1 MKKPQRVCQ
10 LRHFKSAALLIA
22 VLLLFAS
29 VPSQAQTVTGTILGT
44 VLDTSG
50 SAVPNAQI
58 AITNQD
64 TGVSRSAISTSEGIY
79 NVPSLLPG
87 KYSVEARA
95 QGFSPAQVKDVEV
108 SVGSDSRVD
117 IKLQV
122 GQVTQEVTITEAV
135 PMVETTSAEVSS
147 VMTLDVIKD
156 LPLNARDVQQLAAI
170 QPGVQFMNSDFGGR
184 AMTVI
189 GDRPSNNRFLQEGI
203 DTTTTYRTSPVSLAT
218 GVMLGAEAVQE
229 FKVLTTDQ
237 PAEYGEQSGGTVNV
251 IFRSGTNA
259 LHGSAYE
266 YYRNAVFDAKDYFDK
281 TATAPPF
288 HRSQFGGSLGGPI
301 KKDNTFF
308 FLNYEGFRAV
318 KSLSDTA
325 NVPNALARGTGNGF
339 GQVPNAA
346 GTALVTVPVAP
357 VIYNDFFAGSSPI
370 YPACNGADLGGG
382 LCNYSSNP
390 LQNIDEDYGVAK
402 IDHRFG
408 EKNTLSSSYNLD
420 RASALTPSNI
430 GATMDDRVTRRQTF
444 TLQDTHILSANIVST
459 ARFGINR
466 SYYNDQRDILDANG
480 QPGTSR
486 VDPNIIINPNNIVPC
501 ASVCTGSSTGFP
513 SGASTPVPVISISGG
528 MTSAFSAAPQSA
540 FNFSPRWI
548 GYTSG
553 LLSDDINILHGKHAI
568 QFGVQGKKW
577 YDNLTQ
583 YRGNPTGTYAFQNL
597 TQFLAGA
604 PNTNASFTVDV
615 IPAPANTLGVPG
627 GRYGRNWSQWS
638 LSVYAE
644 DTYKL
649 KSNLTLSYG
658 LRWEYVPGPSEKN
671 NLLSNLYN
679 PTPTTASAPIFGF
692 YFHSSKRNFAPR
704 LGFNWDP
711 FKQGKTSIRGGAGFF
726 YNEIE
731 DNSYF
736 TYGTSQYPFV
746 TTVSVSPGLETFPF
760 SRTIL
765 NNFIASNGT
774 PQNSATTTTI
784 EANPKTPVKYEYHI
798 AVQQQLPSHMSV
810 MIAYVGSLT
819 RFQGRTIPMDEYA
832 PTGVALPGQVPT
844 FNGQP
849 IVINAA
855 GTLAPINPNCT
866 QAGQLTCLY
875 WAGIGVQNA
884 SFLGPAGLPANMAA
898 YAVDCTPKITKS
910 CLNNNNFGNGISN
923 EIFDGTGSYNGL
935 QTSLERRM
943 TTGLTLRLNYTFS
956 VCKATTPDDL
966 AGSESNGGNTTS
978 PVLDHTAGIGPCA
991 FSGRHAVNFNLN
1003 YMVPFGRMVTTSWVK
1018 ALASDWQISS
1028 LTTVG
1033 SGIPF
1038 GTSTGLNVAR
1048 AAPTGAGND
1057 HLDWAAPSAACPN
1070 PTPDGAINKH
1080 NANNYVNVACFAP
1093 AVAGYL
1099 GDVPSYAL
1107 VSPSTWTTDI
1117 SLSRSVP
1124 IKWEASKLELKVD
1137 MFNAFNRANLGIP
1150 GGTTLFSNGGSNA
1163 APTFTPSSTA
1173 GQITSV
1179 IGTSRQLQI
1188 SARFSF

>member
-1 MKKPQRVCQ
+1 MKMCARVCTLSRWQ
-10 LRHFKSAALLIA
+10 SAALVAVA
-22 VLLLFAS
+22 VLLFA
-29 VPSQAQTVTGTILGT
+29 VNPLRAQTVTGTILGT

-58 AITNQD
+58 SITNQD
-64 TGVSRSAISTSEGIY
+64 TGVSRSAVSTTDGIY

-95 QGFSPAQVKDVEV
+95 QGFSPVQVKDVEV

-251 IFRSGTNA
+251 IFRSGTNS

-266 YYRNAVFDAKDYFDK
+266 YYRNAKFDARDFFDK
-281 TATAPPF
+281 TPTAPPF

-346 GTALVTVPVAP
+346 GALVQVPVMA
-357 VIYNDFFAGSSPI
+357 VIYNDFFAGSNPI
-370 YPACNGADLGGG
+370 YPACNGPDLGGG
-382 LCNYSSNP
+382 LCTYSSNP
-390 LQNIDEDYGVAK
+390 LQNIDEDYGLAK

-408 EKNTLSSSYNLD
+408 TKNTLSSSYNLD

-444 TLQDTHILSANIVST
+444 TLQDTHVVSTNIVST

-466 SYYNDQRDILDANG
+466 SWYNDERDMLDANG
-480 QPGTSR
+480 QAGTGR
-486 VDPNIIINPNNIVPC
+486 VDPNIIINPGNIVPC
-501 ASVCTGSSTGFP
+501 ALTCTSSSTSFP

-583 YRGNPTGTYAFQNL
+583 YRGNPTGSYSFQNL
-597 TQFLAGA
+597 PNFLAGT
-604 PNTNASFTVDV
+604 PNTNTSFTVDV
-615 IPAPANTLGVPG
+615 IPAPPNTLGQPG
-627 GRYGRNWSQWS
+627 GRYGRNWTQWS
-638 LSVYAE
+638 ISVYGE

-649 KSNLTLSYG
+649 KPNLTLSYG
-658 LRWEYVPGPSEKN
+658 LRWEYVPGPGDKN
-671 NLLSNLYN
+671 GLLSNLYN
-679 PTPTTASAPIFGF
+679 PTPTTASTPLFGF
-692 YFHSSKRNFAPR
+692 YFHSSKTNFAPR

-711 FKQGKTSIRGGAGFF
+711 FKQGKTSIRGGGGFF

-736 TYGTSQYPFV
+736 TYGTSQFPFV
-746 TTVSVSPGLETFPF
+746 TTVSVTQGLETFPF

-765 NNFIASNGT
+765 NNFVASKGT

-784 EANPKTPVKYEYHI
+784 EANPRTPVKYEYHI
-798 AVQQQLPSHMSV
+798 ALQQELPSHMSAMV
-810 MIAYVGSLT
+810 AYVGALT
-819 RFQGRTIPMDEYA
+819 RHQGRTITMDEYG
-832 PTGVALPGQVPT
+832 PTGVALPGQIPT

-849 IVINAA
+849 IATNAA
-855 GTLAPINPNCT
+855 GALAPVNPNCT
-866 QAGQLTCLY
+866 QAGQITCLY

-884 SFLGPAGLPANMAA
+884 SFLGTAGLPANMAQ
-898 YAVDCTPKITKS
+898 YAVDCTATIKSS
-910 CLNNNNFGNGISN
+910 CLNNNNFGNGISA
-923 EIFDGTGSYNGL
+923 EVFDGTGSYNGL

-943 TTGLTLRLNYTFS
+943 ATGLTARLNYTFS

-966 AGSESNGGNTTS
+966 AGSESNGGNTTT

-991 FSGRHAVNFNLN
+991 FSGRHAANFNLN
-1003 YMVPFGRMVTTSWVK
+1003 YMVPFGRTVTTRWAK
-1018 ALASDWQISS
+1018 ALVSDWQISS

-1033 SGIPF
+1033 AGIPF
-1038 GTSTGLNVAR
+1038 GMSTGLNVAR
-1048 AAPTGAGND
+1048 AAPSGAGND
-1057 HLDWAAPSAACPN
+1057 HPDWAAPSAACPN
-1070 PTPDGAINKH
+1070 PTPDGAVNKG
-1080 NANNYVNVACFAP
+1080 NVNNYVNVACFAP
-1093 AVAGYL
+1093 ATAGYL
-1099 GDVPSYAL
+1099 GNVPSYAL
-1107 VSPSTWTTDI
+1107 RSPTTWITDI

-1124 IKWEASKLELKVD
+1124 IKWEASRVELKVD
-1137 MFNAFNRANLGIP
+1137 MFNAFNRGNLGIP
-1150 GGTTLFSNGGSNA
+1150 GGTTLFTNGGTNA
-1163 APTFTPSSTA
+1163 APVFTSSSTA
-1173 GQITSV
+1173 GQITSM

-1188 SARFSF
+1188 SARFVF